1 MSAPRRPGIALASL
15 ALISL
20 SCSLVHSGANAPAAR
35 FALCLER
42 PSPTEAADQTV
53 AAVEDFFAQPHTGLS
68 RCEIAW
74 VSRTVV
80 VESRRAGFSP
90 ALVLAVIEVES
101 GGGNSARSPAGA
113 LGLMQL
119 RPATAEAVAA
129 RIGMRWRGPATL
141 SDPVANVRLGVRY
154 LEEMVGRFGNLSTAL
169 AAYNW
174 GPTRIRE
181 RQRNGELIPA
191 VYAQRVM
198 GAYRETLSATGE
210 PSRPSIQPGG
220 DSGGQC

>member
-1 MSAPRRPGIALASL
+1 MSVPRRPGIALAAL

-20 SCSLVHSGANAPAAR
+20 SCSLLHPGAKAPVAR
-35 FALCLER
+35 VSLCLKTPPPAE
-42 PSPTEAADQTV
+42 SFDETV
-53 AAVEDFFAQPHTGLS
+53 AAVEDFFSQLHTGLS

-80 VESRRAGFSP
+80 AESRRAGFSP

-101 GGGNSARSPAGA
+101 RGGRSASSPAGA

-119 RPATAEAVAA
+119 RPATAKAVAA
-129 RIGMRWRGPATL
+129 RIGMRWRGAATL
-141 SDPVANVRLGVRY
+141 FDPVANVRLGVRY

-181 RQRNGELIPA
+181 RQRNGEIIPA
-191 VYAQRVM
+191 HYAQRVM
-198 GAYRETLSATGE
+198 GAYREALSEAGG
-210 PSRPSIQPGG
+210 PSRPSTRPGG
-220 DSGGQC
+220 DSGGRC